1 MSSKKVVSLSTTF
14 VPQTSKDKLYTI
26 CLVLA
31 MSGGLWLSLQSAGFL
46 LAFNVNTLM
55 IMAVVFT
62 LTCSNFIMRAKPLD
76 AQLKYA
82 ALAVVPIGLRYVFNL
97 PLFGSY
103 AGIAADLSSQIFYT
117 FQVCA
122 LWLLVAVAE
131 ECFRA
136 TMMNMWDSLYAKK
149 FAGQTN
155 TVLKVLFSNVLW
167 VLFHF
172 IQRPFDPVVYGW
184 YIVWLLISGF
194 VMGYATL
201 KGGLGSSTLIH
212 FIVNL
217 TS

>member
-1 MSSKKVVSLSTTF
+1 MSSSNKVVSLTTTF
-14 VPQTSKDKLYTI
+14 VPQTSKDKLFTI

-62 LTCSNFIMRAKPLD
+62 LTCSNFIMRAKALD
-76 AQLKYA
+76 VQLKYA
-82 ALAVVPIGLRYVFNL
+82 ALAVVPIGLRHVFNL

-103 AGIAADLSSQIFYT
+103 ASVGDVTSQLLYT
-117 FQVCA
+117 LQVCA

-131 ECFRA
+131 ESFRA

-149 FAGQTN
+149 FARKTN

-167 VLFHF
+167 VMFHF
-172 IQRPFDPVVYGW
+172 IQRPFDPVAYGW

-201 KGGLGSSTLIH
+201 NGGLGSSTLIH